1 MTNDDISTRRAIQA
15 LIEELKSR
23 NDQVPV
29 ELVQNI
35 YDIEEGVQFL
45 DDRGPIGDRIAKLIG
60 AELNK
65 DDIQ

>member
-1 MTNDDISTRRAIQA
+1 MTNDDISTRRAIQT
-15 LIEELKSR
+15 LIEEVKSR

-45 DDRGPIGDRIAKLIG
+45 DDRGPIADRIAKLIG

-65 DDIQ
+65 EDI